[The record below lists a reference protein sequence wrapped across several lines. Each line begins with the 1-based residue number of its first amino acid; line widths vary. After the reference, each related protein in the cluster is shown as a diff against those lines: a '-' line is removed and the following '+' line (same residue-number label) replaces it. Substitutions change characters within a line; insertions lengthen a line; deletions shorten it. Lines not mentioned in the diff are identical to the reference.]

1 MYAVILGVLFLAMKW
16 AEVGPVAT
24 WSWWIVL
31 SPFAVAVVWWTW
43 ADKTGYNK
51 RREIEKM
58 EAKKDARRSKNMVA
72 LGLETRNGKKR
83 R

>member
-1 MYAVILGVLFLAMKW
+1 MYAVILGLLLLVMKW
-16 AEVGPVAT
+16 AELGPVAT
-24 WSWWIVL
+24 WSWLWVL
-31 SPFAVAVVWWTW
+31 SPFAAAVVWWTW

-58 EAKKDARRSKNMVA
+58 EAKKHERRSKNMVA
-72 LGLETRNGKKR
+72 LGLETKGGKKR